1 MVNRKNDI
9 TGEDYVRKDFAELM
23 LPEAIESKDTE
34 PDKENLPLECPCC
47 VRQEQPANRVLLD
60 FDTIFADEICRA
72 NKVENV

>member
-23 LPEAIESKDTE
+23 LPEAIESKDAT
-34 PDKENLPLECPCC
+34 PDKKNLPLGCPCC

-60 FDTIFADEICRA
+60 FNTVFTDEIRRT